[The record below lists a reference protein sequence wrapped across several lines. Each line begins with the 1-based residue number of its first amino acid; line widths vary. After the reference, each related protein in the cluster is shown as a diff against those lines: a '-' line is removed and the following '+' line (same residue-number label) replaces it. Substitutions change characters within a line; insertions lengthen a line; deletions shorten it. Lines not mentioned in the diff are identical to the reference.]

1 MFKTTAVIDGMMCS
15 MCEAHV
21 CDAIRG
27 TLAPKSVKASHKKG
41 TAEIVADREIDEQTL
56 SKALEPTGYKVLSVK
71 SEPYEKKGFFAR
83 LMS

>member
-1 MFKTTAVIDGMMCS
+1 MFKTTAAIDGMMCS

-21 CDAIRG
+21 CDAIRN
-27 TLAPKSVKASHKKG
+27 TLALKSVKASHKKG
-41 TAEIVADREIDEQTL
+41 TAEIIADREIDEQTL
-56 SKALEPTGYKVLSVK
+56 SKALAPTGYKVLSVK